1 MMTLDP
7 KARRFLE
14 QQAAQAAAAGPQPKL
29 AEMPSESVRRMLN
42 GILLTLDNPPEAVAR
57 VDELKIPGPG
67 GSIPA
72 RMYTPEGKGLF
83 PVLVYFHGGGWVV
96 GTLETHDTCCR
107 ALAVRAGCVV
117 VSVDYRLA
125 PEHKFPAAAEDAYA
139 ATCWVAGKGESLGL
153 DPARIAVGGDSAGG
167 NLATVVCLMA
177 RDRSGPRLCHQL
189 LVYPVTNYSF
199 DTPSYRENAD
209 GYYLTHEKMVFFWNQ
224 YLPDEASGRDPY
236 ASPLQAADLGALP
249 PALIITTGYDPLRDE
264 GEDYA
269 NRLRSAGGAV
279 TLSCYESMIHG
290 FFIMGAVV
298 DQTRAAREEA
308 ARALR
313 SAFGS
318 VEEPSRTQLSGR

>member
-139 ATCWVAGKGESLGL
+139 ATCWVAEKGASLDL

-177 RDRSGPRLCHQL
+177 RDRNGPRLCHQL
-189 LVYPVTNYSF
+189 LIDPGTNHSF
-199 DTPSYRENAD
+199 DTPSYRENAE
-209 GYYLTHEKMVFFWNQ
+209 GYYLTKEKMIYFWNQ
-224 YLPDEASGRDPY
+224 YLPDEASGRHPH
-236 ASPLQAADLGALP
+236 ASPLQAPDLGALP
-249 PALIITTGYDPLRDE
+249 PALIITAGYDPLRDE
-264 GEDYA
+264 DEDYA
-269 NRLRSAGGAV
+269 NRLRAAGV
-279 TLSCYESMIHG
+279 PVKLSRYESMIHG
-290 FFIMGAVV
+290 FIIMGAVV
-298 DQTRAAREEA
+298 DHTRAAREEA

-313 SAFGS
+313 AAFGS
-318 VEEPSRTQLSGR
+318 VNEASRTQRSGT